1 MRKPR
6 IILADDH
13 TMLTEAFEGLL
24 SERYQIVDKVAD
36 GRSLIKATERH
47 KPDVVVVDVSM
58 PLLNGLDAARQI
70 KISLPD
76 VKIIFLTVNED
87 SNLVT
92 EAFQCGASGYVLKNS
107 AASELIDAIEQAL
120 RGRSY
125 VTPLVTEG
133 MVNAF
138 IKGPKPGKSSAKLT
152 GRQREVLQLLAEGN
166 SMKQVAN
173 ILDISPR
180 TVAFHKYRTMEEL
193 QIRSNAELIR
203 FAITSNLVSA

>member
-13 TMLTEAFEGLL
+13 VMLMEAFEGLL
-24 SERYQIVDKVAD
+24 SDQYQIVDKVAD
-36 GRSLIKATERH
+36 GRSLIEATERL
-47 KPDVVVVDVSM
+47 KPDVIVADVSM

-70 KISLPD
+70 KISMPD
-76 VKIIFLTVNED
+76 VKIIFLTVSQESD
-87 SNLVT
+87 LVT

-107 AASELIDAIEQAL
+107 AASELIEAIEQAL

-125 VTPLVTEG
+125 VTPLVTKG

-138 IKGPKPGKSSAKLT
+138 IKGPKTGQTSARLT
-152 GRQREVLQLLAEGN
+152 RRQREVIQLLAEGN

-173 ILDISPR
+173 ILQISPR
-180 TVAFHKYRTMEEL
+180 TVAFHKYRSMEEL
-193 QIRSNAELIR
+193 QIHSNAELIR
-203 FAITSNLVSA
+203 FAISKHLVSA